1 MTTITNVFL
10 RNANLLEEIEKS
22 KLSFCCYEKPEDA
35 LYDVEFQS
43 FELISPSVIE
53 EFFIKN
59 TNRDSISMRI
69 MTDEHIINAPVKY
82 KMDRSCASSMLPFKH
97 FILNKNDFMNL
108 KNEILLDNDS
118 IETLELKIE
127 NNKSKLK
134 DLKVRI
140 RDISTAEKMNKET
153 DLDKDEL
160 KLIQS
165 TLENENIILKQ
176 KIIMETDLFNI
187 SLRPYLKEVLR
198 SHWVGK
204 TIEDGHLSYIH
215 GQLTDNLA
223 RMLMLMASKY
233 IKAGNWSGYTYIDDM
248 ESAGVALLIE
258 RVLKFDAGVSN
269 NPFSYLTS
277 CISNVYIAIL
287 NKEKEQRMIK
297 SSQLQDLGYSATF
310 GELENESFSN
320 SGFGEF

>member
-1 MTTITNVFL
+1 MTATNIFL
-10 RNANLLEEIEKS
+10 RNSNLLEEIEKS
-22 KLSFCCYEKPEDA
+22 KLSFCCYKKPEDA

-43 FELISPSVIE
+43 YELISPAIIDS
-53 EFFIKN
+53 FFIEYPEKN
-59 TNRDSISMRI
+59 KIIMRI

-97 FILNKNDFMNL
+97 FVLLRSDFFNL
-108 KNEILLDNDS
+108 KNIIFLDNES
-118 IETLELKIE
+118 IEMLETKIE
-127 NNKSKLK
+127 NNKNELKEIKLK
-134 DLKVRI
+134 L
-140 RDISTAEKMNKET
+140 RDASTAEKMNK
-153 DLDKDEL
+153 DIDVNKDEL

-198 SHWVGK
+198 SHWVGES
-204 TIEDGHLSYIH
+204 IETGHLSYIH

-233 IKAGNWSGYTYIDDM
+233 IKAGNWSGYSYIDDM

-320 SGFGEF
+320 GNFGEF